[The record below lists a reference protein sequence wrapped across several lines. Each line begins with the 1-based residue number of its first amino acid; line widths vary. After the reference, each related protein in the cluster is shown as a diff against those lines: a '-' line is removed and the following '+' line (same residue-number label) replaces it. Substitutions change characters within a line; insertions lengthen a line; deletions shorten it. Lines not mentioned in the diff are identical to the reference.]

1 MKFSSTTKSFSILSG
16 VLFATTMVIACGGAT
31 KTPKGAM
38 SDLADGAPPPPTTAG
53 GTPTKIDRTV
63 SRATEKDF
71 SKAVAFYNKQ
81 AKAGW
86 NNERCENAAERFQG
100 IVKDNPKM
108 IEARFNSGLSYQ
120 NCGMNKE
127 AQKEYQKALKIAPTH
142 GASLSNLGEIY
153 FQGGNETRA
162 KEYWTSAV
170 NADGRTVAPR
180 NNLAWLMIRDIRDGK
195 GSLASLERPAKQ
207 HLQRALA
214 VDNDNV
220 EAYTLLG
227 LLYMQG
233 AKKNKSRLTLA
244 KLLLDKAGEI
254 DGKYAPTHNAR
265 GLLLLQKDNT
275 PNALKSFQ
283 MAIQLDPEFKE
294 AHRNVG
300 NIVLDFRKY
309 GEAKVAFQ
317 KVLSLDPKDYDAH
330 IGLGY
335 AFRGLKQFDAAE
347 KSYVAAR
354 KLDSSRPDADFN
366 LGVLYQDFRSSET
379 DDLKKSQAAYRKA
392 SGFFKTAMGKPK
404 ASKALKKDAASNAK
418 VCAKNVENIAESIKF
433 LNASP

>member
-1 MKFSSTTKSFSILSG
+1 MTLKSTTKAFSLLSG
-16 VLFATTMVIACGGAT
+16 TLFAVSMVIACGGAAPTGT
-31 KTPKGAM
+31 KDM
-38 SDLADGAPPPPTTAG
+38 SDMAKGAPPPPS
-53 GTPTKIDRTV
+53 GTKSKKIERTV

-71 SKAVAFYNKQ
+71 SKAVEFY
-81 AKAGW
+81 AKKAKSGW
-86 NNERCENAAERFQG
+86 NNDSCQEAADQFTG

-108 IEARFNSGLSYQ
+108 IEARFNAGLSYQ

-127 AQKEYQKALKIAPTH
+127 AQKQYQQALKINPGH

-153 FQGGNETRA
+153 FQGGNEKRA

-170 NADGRTVAPR
+170 AADGRTVAAN

-195 GSLASLERPAKQ
+195 ASLASLEGTAKK
-207 HLQRALA
+207 HLQSALA

-233 AKKNKSRLTLA
+233 AKKNKSRLTLS

-254 DGKYAPTHNAR
+254 NPKFAPMHNAR

-283 MAIQLDPEFKE
+283 KAIEIDPSFKE

-309 GEAKVAFQ
+309 GEAKTAFE
-317 KVLSLDPKDYDAH
+317 KVLSLSPKDYDAH

-335 AFRGLKQFDAAE
+335 AFRGLKQFDDAE
-347 KSYVAAR
+347 KSYTAAR
-354 KLDSSRPDADFN
+354 KIDGSRPDADFN
-366 LGVLYQDFRSSET
+366 LGVLYMDFRSSESE
-379 DDLKKSQAAYRKA
+379 DLKKSQAAYRKA
-392 SGFFKTAMGKPK
+392 QGFFNTAMGKPK
-404 ASKALKKDAASNAK
+404 ATKSLKQDAKVNAK
-418 VCAKNVENIAESIKF
+418 VCGKNVENIAESIKF
-433 LNASP
+433 LNASTP